1 MRPVGI
7 SPFIAQLRGQI
18 GHQLLL
24 LPSVAVLPRSADGR
38 LLLVRLADTGLWA
51 TIGGAV
57 EPDESPEEA
66 ALRES
71 EEEAGVRVGLS
82 GIRAVLGGPRFR
94 IRYPNGDETAYVSTV
109 FDAFI
114 KSGTPTPDHD
124 ETVEVGWFRPSEL
137 GDGDISSFTRALL
150 VGARVLAG

>member
-1 MRPVGI
+1 M
-7 SPFIAQLRGQI
+7 
-18 GHQLLL
+18 
-24 LPSVAVLPRSADGR
+24 
-38 LLLVRLADTGLWA
+38 
-51 TIGGAV
+51 

>member
-1 MRPVGI
+1 M
-7 SPFIAQLRGQI
+7 
-18 GHQLLL
+18 
-24 LPSVAVLPRSADGR
+24 AVLPQRADGR

-124 ETVEVGWFRPSEL
+124 ETIEVGWFLPSEL
-137 GDGDISSFTRALL
+137 AEDDISTFTRALL
-150 VGARVLAG
+150 VGARLLAG

>member
-1 MRPVGI
+1 M
-7 SPFIAQLRGQI
+7 
-18 GHQLLL
+18 
-24 LPSVAVLPRSADGR
+24 AVLPWSADGR

-124 ETVEVGWFRPSEL
+124 ETVEVGWFQPSEL
-137 GDGDISSFTRALL
+137 GDGDFSSFTRALL

>member
-1 MRPVGI
+1 M
-7 SPFIAQLRGQI
+7 
-18 GHQLLL
+18 
-24 LPSVAVLPRSADGR
+24 
-38 LLLVRLADTGLWA
+38 VRLADTGLWA

-66 ALRES
+66 AVRES

-82 GIRAVLGGPRFR
+82 GIRAVLGGPQFR

-109 FDAFI
+109 FDAVI
-114 KSGTPTPDHD
+114 ESGTPAPDHD
-124 ETVEVGWFRPSEL
+124 ETTEVAWFRPGEL
-137 GDGDISSFTRALL
+137 AEGDISSFTRALL

>member
-1 MRPVGI
+1 MGV
-7 SPFIAQLRGQI
+7 SPFIAQLRGLV

-24 LPSVAVLPRSADGR
+24 LPGVTVLPRRADGR

-66 ALRES
+66 ALREA
-71 EEEAGVRVGLS
+71 EEEAGIRVGLS
-82 GIRAVLGGPRFR
+82 GIRVVLGGPRFR

-109 FDAFI
+109 FDGQERPLI
-114 KSGTPTPDHD
+114 TLGHGP
-124 ETVEVGWFRPSEL
+124 VMEVWGR
-137 GDGDISSFTRALL
+137 
-150 VGARVLAG
+150 